1 MAGCDSQLWLNGVII
16 TSVGISFL
24 FSAFVLKGTM
34 KEMKE
39 ELEYASDVDMKKK
52 LINSTLP
59 VVTKKSKVLD
69 F

>member
-52 LINSTLP
+52 LTSTLP
-59 VVTKKSKVLD
+59 VVTKKTKVLD